1 VIVTRGVRW
10 LPAALG
16 ASVLLALSAGA
27 QESDRGP
34 DRATRLRS
42 MQAQIERLEAEN
54 AKLAERERGVLGEIE
69 RVRSDLRLHEARLA
83 EVELRLETVHEGIER
98 RNVRIAELQAEQA
111 ERRDYLEVRV
121 AQLYREGPTR
131 MARIAIGGRDV
142 EGYLGGLRYAAWLG
156 SRDSR
161 ILAEFRVAETRL
173 TEERR
178 SLEAERARLDAVRD
192 ELSAARASLERS
204 RARQGRLL
212 AELREDRA
220 RREAAAGELR
230 AAAEA
235 LTSLV
240 DARTLDPAGARPDLA
255 RFRGLL
261 DPPLD
266 GRVVEGFGDVVHP
279 RFKTR
284 VPHPGIDFAAEA
296 GTPFHALF
304 EGRVLYAAWL
314 RGYGL
319 TAIVDHGHGAV
330 SVYAHASA
338 LMVEEGEEI
347 LRGQKLGYVGE
358 TGSLQGPYLYF
369 ELRIDGRPVDPAP
382 WLRP

>member
-1 VIVTRGVRW
+1 MIRSRGARAV
-10 LPAALG
+10 PAALG
-16 ASVLLALSAGA
+16 ALLLLTLAVGA

-42 MQAQIERLEAEN
+42 MQEQIERLEQESAR
-54 AKLAERERGVLGEIE
+54 LAEREVGVLGDLE
-69 RVRSDLRLHEARLA
+69 RVRAELRLHEARLA
-83 EVELRLETVHEGIER
+83 EIELRIESVRDGIER
-98 RNVRIAELQAEQA
+98 RTARIVDLQAGQV
-111 ERRDYLEVRV
+111 ERRTYLAVRV
-121 AQLYREGPTR
+121 AQLYREGPSR

-142 EGYLGGLRYAAWLG
+142 EGYLGGVRYAAWLG
-156 SRDSR
+156 SRDAR
-161 ILAEFRVAETRL
+161 VLAEFRASETRL
-173 TEERR
+173 LEERR
-178 SLEAERARLDAVRD
+178 SLELEQIRLAAVHD
-192 ELSAARASLERS
+192 ELSATRSSLEAVRG
-204 RARQGRLL
+204 RQGRLL
-212 AELREDRA
+212 ADLREDRA
-220 RREAAAGELR
+220 RRAAAAEELR
-230 AAAEA
+230 EAAEA
-235 LTSLV
+235 LTAVV
-240 DARTLDPAGARPDLA
+240 DARAGGSAGTRPDLA

-266 GRVVEGFGDVVHP
+266 GRIVAGFGDVVHP

-284 VPHPGIDFAAEA
+284 VPHPGVDFSARE

-358 TGSLQGPYLYF
+358 TGSLQGPVLYF